1 MNNPGLTT
9 RTGQMK
15 GYGPM
20 KAWIGMLA
28 VALPLAVLPTQAS
41 AQASAQA
48 AHGLSMAED
57 LRAESAQAQSAG
69 KPLVL
74 MFSLPECGYC
84 KVVRQHYLL
93 PMIRDAA
100 ADPPQVRELTMTGR
114 SAITDFDG
122 TVTTP
127 AALARRYGVKVAPT
141 LVFVNAAGEVLVD
154 PLVGGDHQFY
164 SAYLDRAFDESTRKL
179 GSKRVRPR

>member
-1 MNNPGLTT
+1 MMNSGLTT
-9 RTGQMK
+9 PTGTMK
-15 GYGPM
+15 GRGPM
-20 KAWIGMLA
+20 KEWMLMLA
-28 VALPLAVLPTQAS
+28 VALPLAVLPPAAS
-41 AQASAQA
+41 AQAP
-48 AHGLSMAED
+48 AHGLPMAED

-114 SAITDFDG
+114 QAITDFDG

-127 AALARRYGVKVAPT
+127 AALARRYGVRVAPT
-141 LVFVNAAGEVLVD
+141 LVFVNAAGEALVD

-179 GSKRVRPR
+179 ASKRVRPR